1 MSKRS
6 YSEGQEYPARSSRWD
21 STETSGRWQRN
32 QNPPENYTRDR
43 SGDAAQ
49 RNQWQQNSPP
59 RSNKRRR
66 EERRSRSRDR
76 NKRSRS
82 RDRVQRSRST
92 ERYQP
97 KDRGSRSISGSRDD
111 KRNSDDDKHSIF
123 AELLGMNGG
132 KERGSSPVP
141 EAPKKLTIDEK
152 ARKQRKKVKM
162 NQLCSTVYVRG
173 NNAPP
178 PIEVFTD
185 QASLPQAILDNLTA
199 EDYTSPTP
207 VQKYSVPII
216 CKKYDC
222 MCCATTGSGKTLAF
236 LIPIIANLLN
246 EDEVFRPFFPGKNA
260 SASPLVVILAP
271 TRELCIQI
279 DEQVYGMT
287 KNTWIS
293 SFAIFGGDNYASQSS
308 QLGKSQIDILSATP
322 GRLIDMVNR
331 CKICFQFIKCVAFD
345 EADNMLELGFEKAI
359 TEIML
364 GRDMPSKESRQTV
377 MFSATFPRK
386 IQELAKKYLKN
397 DFIFVRLGETGRTT
411 RSITQRVKYVEYHQK
426 YPTLLSD
433 LKKTKGKVIVFVS
446 RRQHADKV
454 ATFLQ
459 SKGLEAG
466 GLHGNM
472 DQDTREDVIHK
483 FKDDAIRI
491 LCATD
496 VAARGLDF
504 PEIELVLNF
513 DMPQNLE
520 VYTHRIGRTGR
531 IGAKGIS
538 LSYFTSGNTHLAH
551 QLKEYLRESKQEVPS
566 WLSSMT
572 RRGGSSRS
580 KQWKKSGRSGFPSNR
595 WRGA

>member
-1 MSKRS
+1 MSKRG
-6 YSEGQEYPARSSRWD
+6 YGRGQEYPVRSNRWD
-21 STETSGRWQRN
+21 STESNVRWQRN
-32 QNPPENYTRDR
+32 QNPHETYGRDR
-43 SGDAAQ
+43 SRDEAQ
-49 RNQWQQNSPP
+49 SNQWQQNSPP
-59 RSNKRRR
+59 RGNKRRR

-76 NKRSRS
+76 TTRSRS
-82 RDRVQRSRST
+82 RDRVKRSRST
-92 ERYQP
+92 ERSKP
-97 KDRGSRSISGSRDD
+97 GDNGSRSKSRNRDER
-111 KRNSDDDKHSIF
+111 RNSDDDKHSIF

-141 EAPKKLTIDEK
+141 EAAKKLTIDEK
-152 ARKQRKKVKM
+152 ARKQRKRVKL
-162 NQLCSTVYVRG
+162 NNLCNTVYVRG
-173 NNAPP
+173 SNAPP
-178 PIEVFTD
+178 PIELFTD
-185 QASLPQAILDNLTA
+185 QKSLPQSVLDNLA
-199 EDYTSPTP
+199 SEDYTSPTP

-216 CKKYDC
+216 CKKLDC

-236 LIPIIANLLN
+236 LIPIVSNLLN
-246 EDEVFRPFFPGKNA
+246 DDEVFRPFFPGKNA
-260 SASPLVVILAP
+260 CASPLVVILAP

-308 QLGKSQIDILSATP
+308 QLGKRQIDILSATP
-322 GRLIDMVNR
+322 GRLVDMVNC
-331 CKICFQFIKCVAFD
+331 CKISFQFVKCVAFD

-359 TEIML
+359 KEIML
-364 GRDMPSKESRQTV
+364 GRDMPSKDCRQTV

-386 IQELAKKYLKN
+386 IQDLARKYLKN
-397 DFIFVRLGETGRTT
+397 DFVFVRLGETGRTT
-411 RSITQRVKYVEYHQK
+411 KSITQRVKYVEYNEK
-426 YPTLLSD
+426 YPTLLND
-433 LKKTKGKVIVFVS
+433 LKRTAGKVIVFVS

-454 ATFLQ
+454 ASFLQ
-459 SKGLEAG
+459 KQGLQAG

-483 FKDDAIRI
+483 FKDDTYRI

-513 DMPQNLE
+513 DMPSNFE

-531 IGAKGIS
+531 IGAKGKS
-538 LSYFTSGNTHLAH
+538 LSYFAPGNSNLAG
-551 QLKEYLRESKQEVPS
+551 QLREYLRESKQEVPS
-566 WLSSMT
+566 WLVSMT
-572 RRGGSSRS
+572 RRGRSGRS
-580 KQWKKSGRSGFPSNR
+580 KQWRSSGHSGKPTR